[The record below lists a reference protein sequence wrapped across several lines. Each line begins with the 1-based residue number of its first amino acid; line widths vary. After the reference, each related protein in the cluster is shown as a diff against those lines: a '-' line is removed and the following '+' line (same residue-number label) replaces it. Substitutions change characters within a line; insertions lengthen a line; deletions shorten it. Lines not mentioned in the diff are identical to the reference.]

1 MLLKIYKNRKSKREN
16 LMYNSAKQLLELCEK
31 QKKPIYQVVI
41 EEESKSSGSAP
52 EIILSQMKEI
62 LSVMEHSSQST
73 LNKKVPS
80 LSGMMGGDA
89 QRVNNY
95 QKDGKTLLGVIP
107 NKAMAMALSTAEV
120 NASMGKIVAAP
131 TAGSSGILPAVLMT
145 LEESLH
151 VNEEDL
157 IHALLVAAGIGRVIG
172 QNATFSGAE
181 GGCQVECGSAAAMAA
196 GAAVFASEGNNEQIF
211 HAASIALINIMG
223 LVCDPIAG
231 LVEFPCILRN
241 ASGAINALSA
251 ADLALAGVKSLIPF
265 DEVVKAMY
273 KVGKALPESLRE
285 TGLGGIAGTPTGCA
299 IKNSL
304 LKNG

>member
-1 MLLKIYKNRKSKREN
+1 
-16 LMYNSAKQLLELCEK
+16 MYHSAKQLLELCEK
-31 QKKPIYQVVI
+31 QQKPIYEVVI
-41 EEESKSSGSAP
+41 EEECKSSGSDP
-52 EIILSQMKEI
+52 EIIISQMKEI

-73 LNKKVPS
+73 LNKKVS
-80 LSGMMGGDA
+80 TLSGMMGGDA
-89 QRVNNY
+89 QRVNEY
-95 QKDGKTLLGVIP
+95 QKNAKTLLGAIP

-131 TAGSSGILPAVLMT
+131 TAGSSGILPAVLMIIK
-145 LEESLH
+145 ESLCL
-151 VNEEDL
+151 NEEDL
-157 IHALLVAAGIGRVIG
+157 IHALFVASGIGQVIG

-196 GAAVFASEGNNEQIF
+196 GAAVYASGGNNEQIF

-241 ASGAINALSA
+241 ASGTLNALSA
-251 ADLALAGVKSLIPF
+251 ADLALAGVKSVVPF

-273 KVGKALPESLRE
+273 KVGKALPENLRE

-299 IKNSL
+299 IRNNLFNNS
-304 LKNG
+304 